1 MHGILWCMGLKTS
14 PNYCVN
20 IFVYLNNVSGRTKV
34 QAAKLIRG
42 SGP

>member
-1 MHGILWCMGLKTS
+1 MHGILLCMELRTS

-34 QAAKLIRG
+34 QGAKLIWGRG
-42 SGP
+42 P